1 MLHLRLLGPPDLTL
15 DGQPVPPELLWRK
28 HLALLVYLALSPRR
42 GRTRDHLVGL
52 LWGDKAETAARHSLR
67 EAVRVLRQSLGSD
80 AIVTDG
86 QMIRIEGI
94 DVRLD
99 TEEFDAHVA
108 RESWAEAV
116 SLVAGAFLEGFGV
129 PGASAF
135 EDWLTAQRLEWRG
148 RLTRAL
154 VEHARACLRSGRME
168 EGRRLAGRA
177 LAAEPLSDVAV
188 QTVMEAET
196 LAGDPAAAL
205 EAFATFARRAQ
216 EAHTQPGP
224 ESVALAERIRR
235 RQGPRRAPHA
245 GRTES
250 SWTRRAPLVGRDVV
264 LAQLMDM
271 WDQATG
277 GGGATAVVIRGDLGL
292 GKTRVVEEFLDR
304 VQLRGAAV
312 ARALAVRADRDD
324 AGSVILGLASG
335 GLLEAGGV
343 AAAPPGALSAFARRN
358 GTWAERFPAARSAG
372 AEPVGTAFRQIG
384 LTVLDEQPLVLAVDE
399 AHWAD
404 DESLATLEALARDAR
419 DRPLLLVLTAMP
431 AADAPVLDAFRASLG
446 GAIAGRTITLERLTA
461 EELRVL
467 VSWALPRYA
476 PDALDRLVRRVAVDS
491 AGLPLLAIE
500 LLHAITL
507 GLDPE
512 ESVGAWPS
520 PFRTLESTLP
530 ADLPDSIVAAVR
542 VGFRALSPTAQQ
554 ILCAMTVL
562 PDRAPDTRVCQAL
575 GLPLEQA
582 RHGLDELE
590 WQRWVTADGRG
601 YAFTARIVRDII
613 GRDMLTDGQRRRIA
627 DAAGIPID

>member
-1 MLHLRLLGPPDLTL
+1 
-15 DGQPVPPELLWRK
+15 
-28 HLALLVYLALSPRR
+28 
-42 GRTRDHLVGL
+42 
-52 LWGDKAETAARHSLR
+52 
-67 EAVRVLRQSLGSD
+67 
-80 AIVTDG
+80 
-86 QMIRIEGI
+86 
-94 DVRLD
+94 
-99 TEEFDAHVA
+99 
-108 RESWAEAV
+108 
-116 SLVAGAFLEGFGV
+116 
-129 PGASAF
+129 
-135 EDWLTAQRLEWRG
+135 
-148 RLTRAL
+148 
-154 VEHARACLRSGRME
+154 ME

-205 EAFATFARRAQ
+205 EAFATFTRRAQ

-224 ESVALAERIRR
+224 ESVSLAERIRR
-235 RQGPRRAPHA
+235 RQGPRRALHA

-250 SWTRRAPLVGRDVV
+250 SWTRRAPLVGRDAV

-277 GGGATAVVIRGDLGL
+277 GSGATAVVIQGDLGL
-292 GKTRVVEEFLDR
+292 GKTRVIEEFLDR

-324 AGSVILGLASG
+324 AGSVILGLASR

-343 AAAPPGALSAFARRN
+343 AAAPPGALSAFARRS

-384 LTVLDEQPLVLAVDE
+384 LAVDE
-399 AHWAD
+399 AHWSD

-431 AADAPVLDAFRASLG
+431 AADAPVLDAFRTSLG
-446 GAIAGRTITLERLTA
+446 GAIAGRTITLERLTTK
-461 EELRVL
+461 ELRVL

-500 LLHAITL
+500 LLHAVTL

-562 PDRAPDTRVCQAL
+562 PDRAPDTLVCQAL
-575 GLPLEQA
+575 GLPLEQG
-582 RHGLDELE
+582 RPGLDELE
-590 WQRWVTADGRG
+590 WQRWVTADARG
-601 YAFTARIVRDII
+601 YAFTARIVRDIV

-627 DAAGIPID
+627 DAAGVPID